1 MVIIYMESVS
11 SSPQCEKANAGS
23 HCKITN
29 FSQVSQETAQKN
41 IRGSQTLLCSP
52 RSGSGCAVVLEA
64 LDFLEALEELEKL
77 DALEG
82 LERLEELEKQKKT
95 SPPRNR
101 APLVGASIKG
111 SATL

>member
-1 MVIIYMESVS
+1 M
-11 SSPQCEKANAGS
+11 
-23 HCKITN
+23 
-29 FSQVSQETAQKN
+29 QVHTAKLRTFRKFRKKQRRKN

-52 RSGSGCAVVLEA
+52 RSGSGCAVGLEA

-95 SPPRNR
+95 SPPRN
-101 APLVGASIKG
+101 
-111 SATL
+111 

>member
-1 MVIIYMESVS
+1 MESVS

-23 HCKITN
+23 HCKVTN

-52 RSGSGCAVVLEA
+52 RSGSGCAVVLEG
-64 LDFLEALEELEKL
+64 LEKL

-82 LERLEELEKQKKT
+82 LERLEKLEGLEKLALQEI
-95 SPPRNR
+95 RR
-101 APLVGASIKG
+101 
-111 SATL
+111 